1 MSSAKGTPPISFA
14 APVARTL
21 ASHLCN
27 SREPIVRISAARG
40 CHSTLISPTRRGRSD
55 AALALAL
62 QALSRCAVCETSAD
76 VARAHASWR
85 IRRPVY
91 RRHNL
96 RADDRCCAFLELR
109 YREARDAGAAV
120 VRCSKIPAASADP
133 AQPRNRL
140 AADLLRRH
148 APRMLSP
155 IGLRSTRA
163 GGLACPICMLVRT

>member
-76 VARAHASWR
+76 VARAHASLR

-91 RRHNL
+91 RR
-96 RADDRCCAFLELR
+96 DEDRCWALLELR

-148 APRMLSP
+148 AP
-155 IGLRSTRA
+155 
-163 GGLACPICMLVRT
+163 

>member
-27 SREPIVRISAARG
+27 AREPIVRISAARG

-120 VRCSKIPAASADP
+120 CDVAKFRPPALT
-133 AQPRNRL
+133 QPSRATGL
-140 AADLLRRH
+140 QQICFGGMRH
-148 APRMLSP
+148 ECFRPSGYVAHGPE
-155 IGLRSTRA
+155 A
-163 GGLACPICMLVRT
+163 